1 MLFRQFSSR
10 KNEIF
15 IFDVDLYFRLPC
27 NPVFMFL
34 NYPQRMGAGMK
45 DGLEGLKLF
54 IAVHQAQLI
63 SSGVPEMFWPTI
75 YHKLKHGVSIE

>member
-1 MLFRQFSSR
+1 
-10 KNEIF
+10 
-15 IFDVDLYFRLPC
+15 
-27 NPVFMFL
+27 MFL